1 MQRSNRYHIGIFGR
15 RNVGKSTL
23 LNALCG
29 QDVAIVSDVAGTT
42 TDTVWK
48 NIELPGIGAAVIGD
62 TAGFDDIGDLGSMR
76 NERTRRASQQVDMAL
91 ILVNG
96 NPGDATYEL
105 EWRDF
110 FKKADIPT
118 IFVMT
123 KADTC
128 TDTSNVSTS
137 TKDSNC
143 TNTSNV
149 STSTKDYDL
158 WRDVLN
164 EEIISVSAKEKK
176 GIDILLSKMASLYS
190 NDDNLDD
197 ITYSLVKAG
206 DVVVLVMPQD
216 ASAPKGRLIQPQVV
230 TLRNLLDKHA
240 LALCCAP
247 EELPQ
252 MLKSLNNPPSLI
264 ITDSQVFAQVQPLTP
279 KETKLTSF
287 SVLMARHKGDIDTF
301 REGADALMA
310 LPKNGKV
317 LVAEACSHIPQNEDI
332 GRVKLPKMLRKKFG
346 EELQIDI
353 VSGNDFP
360 EDLSSYDLIIH
371 CGACMFTRR
380 HVLSRVR
387 RAKAQNI
394 PITNYGI
401 AIAALTDILNK
412 VTI

>member
-15 RNVGKSTL
+15 RNAGKSTL
-23 LNALCG
+23 LNALSG

-62 TAGFDDIGDLGSMR
+62 TAGFDDIGELGLMR
-76 NERTRRASQQVDMAL
+76 NERTKRTSQQVDMAI
-91 ILVNG
+91 ILVTG
-96 NPGDATYEL
+96 APDDVTYEM

-110 FKKADIPT
+110 FRNADIPVV
-118 IFVMT
+118 FVMT
-123 KADTC
+123 KC
-128 TDTSNVSTS
+128 
-137 TKDSNC
+137 DSG
-143 TNTSNV
+143 SQDKYL
-149 STSTKDYDL
+149 SL
-158 WRDVLN
+158 WKDVLQ
-164 EEIISVSAKEKK
+164 EDVCAVSAKENI
-176 GIDILLSKMASLYS
+176 GIDILLDKMASLYK

-197 ITYSLVKAG
+197 ITYSLVKEG
-206 DVVVLVMPQD
+206 DVVLLVMPQD

-230 TLRNLLDKHA
+230 TLRNILDKQA
-240 LALCCAP
+240 IALCCTP
-247 EELPQ
+247 EKMPQ
-252 MLKSLNNPPSLI
+252 TLASLNNPPSLI
-264 ITDSQVFAQVQPLTP
+264 ITDSQVFAQVQALTP
-279 KETKLTSF
+279 KESKLTSF

-301 REGADALMA
+301 REAADVLMS
-310 LPKNGKV
+310 LPKNAKI
-317 LVAEACSHIPQNEDI
+317 LIAEACSHIPQNEDI
-332 GRVKLPKMLRKKFG
+332 GRVKLPRMLRNKFG

-387 RAKAQNI
+387 RAKAQNV

-401 AIAALTDILNK
+401 AIAALTGILNK

>member
-15 RNVGKSTL
+15 RNAGKSTL
-23 LNALCG
+23 LNALTG
-29 QDVAIVSDVAGTT
+29 QDVSIVSDVAGTT

-48 NIELPGIGAAVIGD
+48 NIELPGIGAAVIAD
-62 TAGFDDIGDLGSMR
+62 TAGFDDIGELGNMR
-76 NERTRRASQQVDMAL
+76 NERTKRASQQVDMAI
-91 ILVNG
+91 ILVTG
-96 NPGDATYEL
+96 KPDDASFEI

-110 FKKADIPT
+110 FKKAEIPT
-118 IFVMT
+118 IFVLT
-123 KADTC
+123 KCDSDTDSDADTW
-128 TDTSNVSTS
+128 SH
-137 TKDSNC
+137 
-143 TNTSNV
+143 
-149 STSTKDYDL
+149 
-158 WRDVLN
+158 VLGQ
-164 EEIISVSAKEKK
+164 EVLPISALNGK
-176 GIDILLSKMASLYS
+176 GIDVLLAKMASLYS
-190 NDDNLDD
+190 KDDNLDD

-252 MLKSLNNPPSLI
+252 MLENLKTPPSLI

-301 REGADALMA
+301 KEGADALMA

-317 LVAEACSHIPQNEDI
+317 LIAEACSHIPQNEDI
-332 GRVKLPKMLRKKFG
+332 GRVKLPRMLRKKFG

-360 EDLSSYDLIIH
+360 EDLGQYDLVIH

>member
-15 RNVGKSTL
+15 RNAGKSTL
-23 LNALCG
+23 LNALSG

-62 TAGFDDIGDLGSMR
+62 TAGFDDIGELGLMR
-76 NERTRRASQQVDMAL
+76 NERTKRTSQQVDMAI
-91 ILVNG
+91 ILVTG
-96 NPGDATYEL
+96 TPDDATYEM

-110 FKKADIPT
+110 FKNADIPVL
-118 IFVMT
+118 FVMT
-123 KADTC
+123 KC
-128 TDTSNVSTS
+128 
-137 TKDSNC
+137 DSG
-143 TNTSNV
+143 SQDKYL
-149 STSTKDYDL
+149 SL
-158 WRDVLN
+158 WKDVLQ
-164 EEIISVSAKEKK
+164 EDVCAVSAKENI
-176 GIDILLSKMASLYS
+176 GIDILLDKMASLYK

-197 ITYSLVKAG
+197 ITYSLVKEG
-206 DVVVLVMPQD
+206 DVVLLVMPQD

-230 TLRNLLDKHA
+230 TLRNILDKQA
-240 LALCCAP
+240 IALCCTP
-247 EELPQ
+247 EKMPQ
-252 MLKSLNNPPSLI
+252 TLASLNNPPSLI
-264 ITDSQVFAQVQPLTP
+264 ITDSQVFAQVQALTP
-279 KETKLTSF
+279 KESKLTSF
-287 SVLMARHKGDIDTF
+287 SVLMARHKGDIDTY
-301 REGADALMA
+301 REAADVLMS
-310 LPKNGKV
+310 LPKNAKI
-317 LVAEACSHIPQNEDI
+317 LIAEACSHIPQNEDI
-332 GRVKLPKMLRKKFG
+332 GRVKLPRMLRNKFG

-387 RAKAQNI
+387 RAKAQNV

-401 AIAALTDILNK
+401 AIAALTGILNK

>member
-1 MQRSNRYHIGIFGR
+1 MQRSNRYHIGVFGR

-23 LNALCG
+23 LNAIAG
-29 QDVAIVSDVAGTT
+29 QDVSIVSDVAGTT

-62 TAGFDDIGDLGSMR
+62 TAGFDDIGELGLMR
-76 NERTRRASQQVDMAL
+76 NERTRRAAQQVDMAMIL
-91 ILVNG
+91 ITGEPEDVSHE
-96 NPGDATYEL
+96 T
-105 EWRDF
+105 EWLDF
-110 FKKADIPT
+110 FRNADIPV

-123 KADTC
+123 KC
-128 TDTSNVSTS
+128 
-137 TKDSNC
+137 DSG
-143 TNTSNV
+143 TQER
-149 STSTKDYDL
+149 YLAL
-158 WRDVLN
+158 WKDVLK
-164 EEIISVSAKEKK
+164 EDVYPISAKENI
-176 GIDILLSKMASLYS
+176 GIDMLLDKMASLYKK
-190 NDDNLDD
+190 DDNLDD
-197 ITYSLVKAG
+197 ITYSLVKEG

-252 MLKSLNNPPSLI
+252 MLESLKTPPALI
-264 ITDSQVFAQVQPLTP
+264 ITDSQAFAQVQTLTP

-301 REGADALMA
+301 REAADVLMS
-310 LPKNGKV
+310 LPNNAKI
-317 LVAEACSHIPQNEDI
+317 LIAEACSHIPQNEDI
-332 GRVKLPKMLRKKFG
+332 GRVKLPRMLRNKFG
-346 EELQIDI
+346 EELLIDI

-387 RAKAQNI
+387 RAKAQNV

-401 AIAALTDILNK
+401 AIAALTGILNK

>member
-1 MQRSNRYHIGIFGR
+1 MKETTARSNRYHIGIFGR
-15 RNVGKSTL
+15 RNAGKSTL
-23 LNALCG
+23 LNALTG
-29 QDVAIVSDVAGTT
+29 QDVSIVSDVAGTT

-48 NIELPGIGAAVIGD
+48 NIELPGIGAAVIAD
-62 TAGFDDIGDLGSMR
+62 TAGFDDIGELGNMR
-76 NERTRRASQQVDMAL
+76 NERTKRASQQVDMAI
-91 ILVNG
+91 ILVTG
-96 NPGDATYEL
+96 KPDDASFEI
-105 EWRDF
+105 EWSDF
-110 FKKADIPT
+110 FKKAEIPT
-118 IFVMT
+118 IFVLT
-123 KADTC
+123 KCDSDT
-128 TDTSNVSTS
+128 DPVPVP
-137 TKDSNC
+137 
-143 TNTSNV
+143 NTWSQIIGQE
-149 STSTKDYDL
+149 
-158 WRDVLN
+158 VLP
-164 EEIISVSAKEKK
+164 ISALNGK
-176 GIDILLSKMASLYS
+176 GIDVLLAKMASLYS
-190 NDDNLDD
+190 KDDNLDD

-252 MLKSLNNPPSLI
+252 MLESLKTPPALI

-317 LVAEACSHIPQNEDI
+317 LIAEACSHIPQNEDI
-332 GRVKLPKMLRKKFG
+332 GRVKLPRMLRKKFG

-360 EDLSSYDLIIH
+360 EDLSQYDLVIH

>member
-23 LNALCG
+23 INALTG
-29 QDVAIVSDVAGTT
+29 QDVSIVSDVAGTT

-62 TAGFDDIGDLGSMR
+62 TAGFDDIGELGLMR
-76 NERTRRASQQVDMAL
+76 NERTRRASQQVDMAI
-91 ILVNG
+91 ILVSG
-96 NPGDATYEL
+96 KPEEVSYEI

-123 KADTC
+123 KCDNVAEFE
-128 TDTSNVSTS
+128 TDVETWSHI
-137 TKDSNC
+137 
-143 TNTSNV
+143 
-149 STSTKDYDL
+149 L
-158 WRDVLN
+158 EQEVLP
-164 EEIISVSAKEKK
+164 ISALEGK
-176 GIDILLSKMASLYS
+176 GIDVLLAKMASLYS
-190 NDDNLDD
+190 KDDNLDD

-230 TLRNLLDKHA
+230 TLRNILDKQA
-240 LALCCAP
+240 IALCCTP
-247 EELPQ
+247 EKMPQ
-252 MLKSLNNPPSLI
+252 TLASLNNPPSLI
-264 ITDSQVFAQVQPLTP
+264 ITDSQVFAQVQALTP
-279 KETKLTSF
+279 KESKLTSF

-301 REGADALMA
+301 REAADVLMS
-310 LPKNGKV
+310 LPKNAKI
-317 LVAEACSHIPQNEDI
+317 LIAEACSHIPQNEDI
-332 GRVKLPKMLRKKFG
+332 GRVKLPRMLRNKFG

-387 RAKAQNI
+387 RAKAQNV

-401 AIAALTDILNK
+401 AIAALTGILNK

>member
-23 LNALCG
+23 LNALTG
-29 QDVAIVSDVAGTT
+29 QDVSIVSDVAGTT

-62 TAGFDDIGDLGSMR
+62 TAGFDDIGELGTMR
-76 NERTRRASQQVDMAL
+76 NERTKRAAQQIDMAL

-96 NPGDATYEL
+96 KPDDISYEL
-105 EWRDF
+105 QWRDF

-123 KADTC
+123 KVDADAD
-128 TDTSNVSTS
+128 DT
-137 TKDSNC
+137 
-143 TNTSNV
+143 
-149 STSTKDYDL
+149 DL
-158 WRDVLN
+158 WKSALN
-164 EEIISVSAKEKK
+164 EDIIPVSAKEGR
-176 GIDILLSKMASLYS
+176 GIDVLLDKMASLYS

-247 EELPQ
+247 EELPL
-252 MLKSLNNPPSLI
+252 MLKNLNNPPSLI
-264 ITDSQVFAQVQPLTP
+264 ITDSQVFAQVQALTP

-301 REGADALMA
+301 REAADALMA
-310 LPKNGKV
+310 LRRNGKV
-317 LVAEACSHIPQNEDI
+317 LIAEACSHIPQNEDI
-332 GRVKLPKMLRKKFG
+332 GRVKLPMMLRKKFG

-360 EDLSSYDLIIH
+360 EDLSQYDIIIH

-401 AIAALTDILNK
+401 AIAALTGILNK

>member
-23 LNALCG
+23 LNALTG
-29 QDVAIVSDVAGTT
+29 QDVSIVSDVAGTT

-62 TAGFDDIGDLGSMR
+62 TAGFDDIGELGTMR
-76 NERTRRASQQVDMAL
+76 NERTKRAAQQIDMAL
-91 ILVNG
+91 ILVSG
-96 NPGDATYEL
+96 KPDDISYEL
-105 EWRDF
+105 QWRDF

-123 KADTC
+123 KVDADAD
-128 TDTSNVSTS
+128 DT
-137 TKDSNC
+137 
-143 TNTSNV
+143 
-149 STSTKDYDL
+149 DL
-158 WRDVLN
+158 WKSALN
-164 EEIISVSAKEKK
+164 EDIIPVSAKEGR
-176 GIDILLSKMASLYS
+176 GIDVLLDKMASLYS

-247 EELPQ
+247 EELPL
-252 MLKSLNNPPSLI
+252 MLKNLNNPPSLI
-264 ITDSQVFAQVQPLTP
+264 ITDSQVFAQVQALTP

-301 REGADALMA
+301 REAADALMA
-310 LPKNGKV
+310 LRRNGKV
-317 LVAEACSHIPQNEDI
+317 LIAEACSHIPQNEDI
-332 GRVKLPKMLRKKFG
+332 GRVKLPMMLRKKFG

-360 EDLSSYDLIIH
+360 EDLSQYDIIIH
-371 CGACMFTRR
+371 CGACMTNKKE
-380 HVLSRVR
+380 VLSRILL
-387 RAKAQNI
+387 AKEANI

-401 AIAALTDILNK
+401 AIASCLGILDRA
-412 VTI
+412 VDGLLS

>member
-1 MQRSNRYHIGIFGR
+1 MSI
-15 RNVGKSTL
+15 SA
-23 LNALCG
+23 LNG
-29 QDVAIVSDVAGTT
+29 
-42 TDTVWK
+42 
-48 NIELPGIGAAVIGD
+48 
-62 TAGFDDIGDLGSMR
+62 
-76 NERTRRASQQVDMAL
+76 
-91 ILVNG
+91 
-96 NPGDATYEL
+96 
-105 EWRDF
+105 
-110 FKKADIPT
+110 
-118 IFVMT
+118 
-123 KADTC
+123 
-128 TDTSNVSTS
+128 
-137 TKDSNC
+137 
-143 TNTSNV
+143 
-149 STSTKDYDL
+149 
-158 WRDVLN
+158 
-164 EEIISVSAKEKK
+164 K
-176 GIDILLSKMASLYS
+176 GIDILLAKMASLYS
-190 NDDNLDD
+190 KDDNLDD

-216 ASAPKGRLIQPQVV
+216 ASAPKGRLIQPHVV

-240 LALCCAP
+240 LALCFAP

-252 MLKSLNNPPSLI
+252 MLENLKTPPALI
-264 ITDSQVFAQVQPLTP
+264 ITDSQAFAQVQPLTP

-310 LPKNGKV
+310 LKKNGKV
-317 LVAEACSHIPQNEDI
+317 LIAEACSHIPQNEDI

-360 EDLSSYDLIIH
+360 EDLSQYDLIIH

>member
-1 MQRSNRYHIGIFGR
+1 MKETTARSNRYHIGIFGR
-15 RNVGKSTL
+15 RNAGKSTL
-23 LNALCG
+23 LNALTG
-29 QDVAIVSDVAGTT
+29 QDVSIVSDVAGTT

-48 NIELPGIGAAVIGD
+48 NIELPGIGAAVIAD
-62 TAGFDDIGDLGSMR
+62 TAGFDDIGELGNMR
-76 NERTRRASQQVDMAL
+76 NERTKRASQQVDMAI
-91 ILVNG
+91 ILVTGKPDN
-96 NPGDATYEL
+96 ASFEI

-110 FKKADIPT
+110 FKKAEIPT
-118 IFVMT
+118 IFVLT
-123 KADTC
+123 KCDSDADSDSD
-128 TDTSNVSTS
+128 TDSDTWSH
-137 TKDSNC
+137 
-143 TNTSNV
+143 
-149 STSTKDYDL
+149 
-158 WRDVLN
+158 VLGQ
-164 EEIISVSAKEKK
+164 EVLPISALNGK
-176 GIDILLSKMASLYS
+176 GIDVLLAKMASLYS
-190 NDDNLDD
+190 KDDNLDD
-197 ITYSLVKAG
+197 ITYSLVEAG

-247 EELPQ
+247 EELSQ
-252 MLKSLNNPPSLI
+252 MLENLKTPPALI

-317 LVAEACSHIPQNEDI
+317 LIAEACSHIPQNEDI
-332 GRVKLPKMLRKKFG
+332 GRVKLPRMLRKKFG

-360 EDLSSYDLIIH
+360 EDLSQYDLIIH

>member
-15 RNVGKSTL
+15 RNAGKSTL
-23 LNALCG
+23 LNALTG
-29 QDVAIVSDVAGTT
+29 QDVSIVSDVAGTT

-48 NIELPGIGAAVIGD
+48 NIELPGIGAAVIAD
-62 TAGFDDIGDLGSMR
+62 TAGFDDIGELGNMR
-76 NERTRRASQQVDMAL
+76 NERTKRASQQVDMAI
-91 ILVNG
+91 ILVTG
-96 NPGDATYEL
+96 KPDDASFEI

-110 FKKADIPT
+110 FKKAEIPT
-118 IFVMT
+118 IFVLT
-123 KADTC
+123 KCDSDTDTDADTW
-128 TDTSNVSTS
+128 SHI
-137 TKDSNC
+137 
-143 TNTSNV
+143 
-149 STSTKDYDL
+149 L
-158 WRDVLN
+158 GQEVLP
-164 EEIISVSAKEKK
+164 ISALNGK
-176 GIDILLSKMASLYS
+176 GIDVLLAKMASLYS
-190 NDDNLDD
+190 KDDNLDD

-216 ASAPKGRLIQPQVV
+216 VSAPKGRLIQPQVV

-252 MLKSLNNPPSLI
+252 MLENLKTPPALI

-317 LVAEACSHIPQNEDI
+317 LIAEACSHIPQNEDI
-332 GRVKLPKMLRKKFG
+332 GRVKLPRMLRKKFG

-360 EDLSSYDLIIH
+360 EDLSQYDLVIH

>member
-1 MQRSNRYHIGIFGR
+1 MKETTARSNRYHIGIFGK

-23 LNALCG
+23 LNALAR
-29 QDVAIVSDVAGTT
+29 QDVSIVSDVAGTT

-62 TAGFDDIGDLGSMR
+62 TAGFDDVGELGIMR

-91 ILVNG
+91 ILVTG
-96 NPGDATYEL
+96 KPDDVSYET

-110 FKKADIPT
+110 FKKAEIPT

-123 KADTC
+123 KCDIDSDIDSWTEMMGQEILP
-128 TDTSNVSTS
+128 VSA
-137 TKDSNC
+137 
-143 TNTSNV
+143 
-149 STSTKDYDL
+149 
-158 WRDVLN
+158 LN
-164 EEIISVSAKEKK
+164 ET
-176 GIDILLSKMASLYS
+176 GIDALLAKMASLYS

-252 MLKSLNNPPSLI
+252 MLENLKTPPSLI

-279 KETKLTSF
+279 KETRLTSF

-301 REGADALMA
+301 RQGAEALMA
-310 LPKNGKV
+310 LPENGKV
-317 LVAEACSHIPQNEDI
+317 LIAEACSHIPQNEDI
-332 GRVKLPKMLRKKFG
+332 GRVKLPRMLRKKFG
-346 EELQIDI
+346 ENLQIDI

-360 EDLSSYDLIIH
+360 EDLSQYDIIIH

-387 RAKAQNI
+387 KAKAQDI

>member
-15 RNVGKSTL
+15 RNAGKSTL
-23 LNALCG
+23 LNALSG

-62 TAGFDDIGDLGSMR
+62 TAGFDDIGELGLMR
-76 NERTRRASQQVDMAL
+76 NERTKRTSQQVDMAI
-91 ILVNG
+91 ILVTG
-96 NPGDATYEL
+96 TPDDATYEM

-110 FKKADIPT
+110 FKNADIPVL
-118 IFVMT
+118 FVMT
-123 KADTC
+123 KC
-128 TDTSNVSTS
+128 
-137 TKDSNC
+137 DSG
-143 TNTSNV
+143 SQDKYL
-149 STSTKDYDL
+149 SL
-158 WRDVLN
+158 WKDVLQ
-164 EEIISVSAKEKK
+164 EDVCAVSAKENI
-176 GIDILLSKMASLYS
+176 GIDILLDKMASLYK

-197 ITYSLVKAG
+197 ITYSLVKEG
-206 DVVVLVMPQD
+206 DVVLLVMPQD

-230 TLRNLLDKHA
+230 TLRNLLDKQA
-240 LALCCAP
+240 IALCCTP
-247 EELPQ
+247 EKMPQ
-252 MLKSLNNPPSLI
+252 TLASLNNPPSLI
-264 ITDSQVFAQVQPLTP
+264 ITDSQVFAQVQALTP
-279 KETKLTSF
+279 KESKLTSF

-301 REGADALMA
+301 REAADVLMS
-310 LPKNGKV
+310 LPKNAKI
-317 LVAEACSHIPQNEDI
+317 LIAEACSHIPQNEDI
-332 GRVKLPKMLRKKFG
+332 GRVKLPRMLRNKFG

-387 RAKAQNI
+387 RAKAQNV

-401 AIAALTDILNK
+401 AIAALTGILNK

>member
-15 RNVGKSTL
+15 RNAGKSTL
-23 LNALCG
+23 LNALSG

-62 TAGFDDIGDLGSMR
+62 TAGFDDIGELGLMR
-76 NERTRRASQQVDMAL
+76 NERTKRTSQQVDMAI
-91 ILVNG
+91 ILVTG
-96 NPGDATYEL
+96 TPDDATYEM

-110 FKKADIPT
+110 FKNADIPVL
-118 IFVMT
+118 FVMT
-123 KADTC
+123 KC
-128 TDTSNVSTS
+128 
-137 TKDSNC
+137 DSG
-143 TNTSNV
+143 SQDKYL
-149 STSTKDYDL
+149 SL
-158 WRDVLN
+158 WKDVLQ
-164 EEIISVSAKEKK
+164 EDVCAVSAKENI
-176 GIDILLSKMASLYS
+176 GIDILLDKMASLYK

-197 ITYSLVKAG
+197 ITYSLVKEG
-206 DVVVLVMPQD
+206 DVVLLVMPQD

-230 TLRNLLDKHA
+230 TLRNILDKQA
-240 LALCCAP
+240 IALCCTP
-247 EELPQ
+247 EKMPQ
-252 MLKSLNNPPSLI
+252 TLASLNNPPSLI
-264 ITDSQVFAQVQPLTP
+264 ITDSQVFAQVQALTP
-279 KETKLTSF
+279 KESKLTSF

-301 REGADALMA
+301 REAADVLMS
-310 LPKNGKV
+310 LPKNAKI
-317 LVAEACSHIPQNEDI
+317 LIAEACSHIPQNEDI
-332 GRVKLPKMLRKKFG
+332 GRVKLPRMLRNKFG

-360 EDLSSYDLIIH
+360 EDLTSYDLIIH

-387 RAKAQNI
+387 RAKAQNV

-401 AIAALTDILNK
+401 AIAALTGILNK

>member
-1 MQRSNRYHIGIFGR
+1 METISRSNRYHIGIFGR

-23 LNALCG
+23 LNALTG
-29 QDVAIVSDVAGTT
+29 QDVSIVSDVAGTT

-48 NIELPGIGAAVIGD
+48 NIELLGIGAAVIAD
-62 TAGFDDIGDLGSMR
+62 TAGFDDIGELGIMR
-76 NERTRRASQQVDMAL
+76 NERTKRASQQVDMAL
-91 ILVNG
+91 ILVSG
-96 NPGDATYEL
+96 NPDDATYEI

-110 FKKADIPT
+110 FKKAEIPT

-123 KADTC
+123 KCDNDTDLDSDTDADIDID
-128 TDTSNVSTS
+128 TDSDPNPVP
-137 TKDSNC
+137 
-143 TNTSNV
+143 V
-149 STSTKDYDL
+149 L
-158 WRDVLN
+158 WSQILGQEVLP
-164 EEIISVSAKEKK
+164 ISALNGK
-176 GIDILLSKMASLYS
+176 GIDILLAKMASLYS

-247 EELPQ
+247 EELQQ
-252 MLKSLNNPPSLI
+252 MLDSLKTPPALI

-301 REGADALMA
+301 REGANALMA
-310 LPKNGKV
+310 LTKDSKV
-317 LVAEACSHIPQNEDI
+317 LIAEACSHIPQNEDI
-332 GRVKLPKMLRKKFG
+332 GRVKLPRMLRKKFG

-360 EDLSSYDLIIH
+360 EDLSQYDLVIH

-387 RAKAQNI
+387 RAKAQDI

>member
-1 MQRSNRYHIGIFGR
+1 MKETTARSNRYHIGIFGR
-15 RNVGKSTL
+15 RNAGKSTL
-23 LNALCG
+23 LNALTG
-29 QDVAIVSDVAGTT
+29 QDVSIVSDVAGTT

-48 NIELPGIGAAVIGD
+48 NIELPGIGAAVIAD
-62 TAGFDDIGDLGSMR
+62 TAGFDDIGELGNMR
-76 NERTRRASQQVDMAL
+76 NERTKRASQQVDMAI
-91 ILVNG
+91 ILVTG
-96 NPGDATYEL
+96 KPDDASFEI

-110 FKKADIPT
+110 FKKAEIPT
-118 IFVMT
+118 IFVLT
-123 KADTC
+123 KCDSDADSD
-128 TDTSNVSTS
+128 TDTDPVPVPVPTP
-137 TKDSNC
+137 
-143 TNTSNV
+143 NTWSQIIGQE
-149 STSTKDYDL
+149 
-158 WRDVLN
+158 VLP
-164 EEIISVSAKEKK
+164 ISALNGK
-176 GIDILLSKMASLYS
+176 GIDVLLAKMASLYS
-190 NDDNLDD
+190 KDDNLDD

-252 MLKSLNNPPSLI
+252 MLENLKTPPALI

-301 REGADALMA
+301 KEGADALMA

-317 LVAEACSHIPQNEDI
+317 LIAEACSHIPQNEDI
-332 GRVKLPKMLRKKFG
+332 GRVKLPRMLRKKFG

-360 EDLSSYDLIIH
+360 EDLSQYDLIIH

>member
-23 LNALCG
+23 LNALTG
-29 QDVAIVSDVAGTT
+29 QDVSIVSDVAGTT

-62 TAGFDDIGDLGSMR
+62 TAGFDDIGELGTMR
-76 NERTRRASQQVDMAL
+76 NERTKRAAQQIDMAL

-96 NPGDATYEL
+96 KPDDISYEL
-105 EWRDF
+105 QWRDF

-123 KADTC
+123 KVDAD
-128 TDTSNVSTS
+128 S
-137 TKDSNC
+137 DS
-143 TNTSNV
+143 
-149 STSTKDYDL
+149 DADL
-158 WRDVLN
+158 WKDALN
-164 EEIISVSAKEKK
+164 EEIIPVSAKEGK
-176 GIDILLSKMASLYS
+176 GLDVMLDKMASLYS

-247 EELPQ
+247 EELPL
-252 MLKSLNNPPSLI
+252 MLKNLNNPPSLI
-264 ITDSQVFAQVQPLTP
+264 ITDSQVFAQVQALTP

-301 REGADALMA
+301 REAADALMA
-310 LPKNGKV
+310 LRRNGKV
-317 LVAEACSHIPQNEDI
+317 LIAEACSHIPQNEDI

-360 EDLSSYDLIIH
+360 EDLSQYDIIIH

-401 AIAALTDILNK
+401 AIAALTGILNK

>member
-23 LNALCG
+23 LNALTG
-29 QDVAIVSDVAGTT
+29 QDVSIVSDVAGTT

-62 TAGFDDIGDLGSMR
+62 TAGFDDIGELGTMR
-76 NERTRRASQQVDMAL
+76 NERTKRAAQQIDMAL

-96 NPGDATYEL
+96 KPDDISYEL
-105 EWRDF
+105 QWRDF

-123 KADTC
+123 KVDAD
-128 TDTSNVSTS
+128 S
-137 TKDSNC
+137 DS
-143 TNTSNV
+143 
-149 STSTKDYDL
+149 DADL
-158 WRDVLN
+158 WKDALN
-164 EEIISVSAKEKK
+164 EEIIPVSAKEGK
-176 GIDILLSKMASLYS
+176 GLDVMLDKMASLYS

-197 ITYSLVKAG
+197 ITYSLVKSG

-247 EELPQ
+247 EELPL
-252 MLKSLNNPPSLI
+252 MLKNLNNPPSLI
-264 ITDSQVFAQVQPLTP
+264 ITDSQVFAQVQALTP

-301 REGADALMA
+301 REAADALMA
-310 LPKNGKV
+310 LRRNGKV
-317 LVAEACSHIPQNEDI
+317 LIAEACSHIPQNEDI
-332 GRVKLPKMLRKKFG
+332 GRVKLPMMLRKKFG

-360 EDLSSYDLIIH
+360 EDLSQYDIIIH

-401 AIAALTDILNK
+401 AIAALTGILNK

>member
-15 RNVGKSTL
+15 RNAGKSTL
-23 LNALCG
+23 LNALTG
-29 QDVAIVSDVAGTT
+29 QDVSIVSDVAGTT

-48 NIELPGIGAAVIGD
+48 NIELPGIGAAVIAD
-62 TAGFDDIGDLGSMR
+62 TAGFDDEGELGSMR
-76 NERTRRASQQVDMAL
+76 NERTRRASQQVDMAI
-91 ILVNG
+91 ILVSG
-96 NPGDATYEL
+96 ESDDVSYEI

-110 FKKADIPT
+110 FKKAEIPT
-118 IFVMT
+118 IFVLT
-123 KADTC
+123 KC
-128 TDTSNVSTS
+128 
-137 TKDSNC
+137 DSD
-143 TNTSNV
+143 SD
-149 STSTKDYDL
+149 SDAWSHIL
-158 WRDVLN
+158 GQEVLP
-164 EEIISVSAKEKK
+164 ISALNGK
-176 GIDILLSKMASLYS
+176 GIDILLAKMASLYS
-190 NDDNLDD
+190 KDDNLDD

-252 MLKSLNNPPSLI
+252 MLENLKTPPALI

-310 LPKNGKV
+310 LKKNGRV
-317 LVAEACSHIPQNEDI
+317 LIAEACSHIPQNEDI

-360 EDLSSYDLIIH
+360 EDLSQYDLIIH

>member
-15 RNVGKSTL
+15 RNAGKSTL
-23 LNALCG
+23 LNALTG
-29 QDVAIVSDVAGTT
+29 QDVSIVSDVAGTT

-48 NIELPGIGAAVIGD
+48 NIELPGIGAAVIAD
-62 TAGFDDIGDLGSMR
+62 TAGFDDIGELGNMR
-76 NERTRRASQQVDMAL
+76 NERTKRASQQVDMAI
-91 ILVNG
+91 ILVTG
-96 NPGDATYEL
+96 KPDDASFEI

-110 FKKADIPT
+110 FKKAEIPT
-118 IFVMT
+118 IFVLT
-123 KADTC
+123 KCDSDTDTDADTW
-128 TDTSNVSTS
+128 SHI
-137 TKDSNC
+137 
-143 TNTSNV
+143 
-149 STSTKDYDL
+149 L
-158 WRDVLN
+158 GQEVLP
-164 EEIISVSAKEKK
+164 ISALNGK
-176 GIDILLSKMASLYS
+176 GIDILLAKMASLYGK
-190 NDDNLDD
+190 DDNLDD

-252 MLKSLNNPPSLI
+252 MLENLKTPPALI

-317 LVAEACSHIPQNEDI
+317 LIAEACSHIPQNEDI
-332 GRVKLPKMLRKKFG
+332 GRVKLPRMLRKKFG

-360 EDLSSYDLIIH
+360 EDLSQYDLVIH